1 MGSCISKCRPKTVS
15 EEECENVQDK
25 LVISLAPTSPI
36 SVLDIKPPSPSPS
49 HSTSSFSSFSCTTS
63 NTSSSCSSSS
73 SSSVLSSKDRS
84 FSNEFLWA
92 CVKENPHVI
101 CTDPIKESPVKSVS
115 GKFHAPKLVSP
126 AKSSV
131 VVPAKQLMPQRVV
144 GSTPQKRVRAS
155 SPVLVRQKSFR
166 REPERPN
173 SAYSLPSRTLRSSPS
188 PSRRFEGDKCRG
200 MLANA
205 PQESVC
211 KRSTSPKGNAVNSS
225 LSSVRKGSVN
235 LRPPSPN
242 NNSSRHPSCLR
253 NREMGSQPNVGS
265 KIGEI
270 AVGEVLSNLGID
282 SLPTED
288 IDNPLIS
295 LDCFM
300 FL

>member
-49 HSTSSFSSFSCTTS
+49 H
-63 NTSSSCSSSS
+63 
-73 SSSVLSSKDRS
+73 LPLP
-84 FSNEFLWA
+84 FLPFPA
-92 CVKENPHVI
+92 LLA
-101 CTDPIKESPVKSVS
+101 TLL
-115 GKFHAPKLVSP
+115 AP
-126 AKSSV
+126 AR
-131 VVPAKQLMPQRVV
+131 PQAHLQSELQ
-144 GSTPQKRVRAS
+144 GQ
-155 SPVLVRQKSFR
+155 
-166 REPERPN
+166 
-173 SAYSLPSRTLRSSPS
+173 
-188 PSRRFEGDKCRG
+188 G

-242 NNSSRHPSCLR
+242 NNSSRHPPCLR

-295 LDCFM
+295 LDCFI